1 MEITLEVLHKQYE
14 SFKSSIKLDKIGTD
28 TELHWNQ
35 SPAKV
40 LLKTMLETINNC
52 LKEVDKSSNLYNRLL
67 AMQGAL
73 FYQHAK
79 ILVHFNETNLAQ
91 ETLEVCINFLKD
103 SFLIP
108 EVTFLGL
115 RVINHYCYLL
125 TKNGFLEKSLNL
137 LKFAE
142 SEYLELKKS
151 GDINTLPFYSNDN
164 LFEGKLILT
173 PNKDVNEKLE
183 KLVTNNLQML
193 GYVYSKQG
201 DMDNFAVYHH
211 QVLKR
216 QLDMREGDATVWAM
230 KTARLGYF
238 FLTRNKFAQARHHL
252 AAACY
257 VLSQYENTLKTLE
270 TTNLVLSKYV
280 LIKYSYLNA
289 EPLN

>member
-1 MEITLEVLHKQYE
+1 MELSTVERLHEQYE
-14 SFKSSIKLDKIGTD
+14 SFKSSIKSDKMGTESEPGWD
-28 TELHWNQ
+28 H
-35 SPAKV
+35 SPAKEV
-40 LLKTMLETINNC
+40 LTNMLNTINSCIN
-52 LKEVDKSSNLYNRLL
+52 KVSKNSAEYNRLL

-79 ILVHFNETNLAQ
+79 VLVQLNETKVAQ
-91 ETLEVCINFLKD
+91 DILKTCIDFLKD
-103 SFLIP
+103 SILIP

-115 RVINHYCYLL
+115 RVLNHYCYLL
-125 TKNGFLEKSLNL
+125 TKSGDLSTSQELLE
-137 LKFAE
+137 FAE
-142 SEYLELKKS
+142 AKYLQLKEL
-151 GDINTLPFYSNDN
+151 GDINTLPLFSNDD
-164 LFEGKLILT
+164 LFDNKLELT
-173 PNKDVNEKLE
+173 PNKEINEKLE

-193 GYVYSKQG
+193 GFVHNKQG
-201 DMDNFAVYHH
+201 DLDKFAAYHH

-270 TTNLVLSKYV
+270 TSNLVLSKYV
-280 LIKYSYLNA
+280 
-289 EPLN
+289 